1 MSSFFD
7 DREKSFE
14 AKYKRDQETEFKIA
28 ARRNKLL
35 GLWAAEQFGLSGAEA
50 DAYARD
56 VVAADF
62 DEPGDA
68 DVQRKVMAD
77 FQARGLEL
85 NDHQLRRR
93 MDELMATAREQVL
106 KSE

>member
-14 AKYKRDQETEFKIA
+14 AKYKRDQETEFKVS

-35 GLWAAEQFGLSGAEA
+35 GLWAAERFGLAAAEA
-50 DAYARD
+50 EAYARE

-77 FQARGLEL
+77 FRARGIEITE
-85 NDHQLRRR
+85 HQLRHR
-93 MDELMATAREQVL
+93 MDELMATAREQIL
-106 KSE
+106 KAE